1 MLKRRWSDSSTQT
14 LCAERV
20 SAFFATFTHLSDD
33 GWRERGRYGT
43 SHEPGRLPPAGSRS
57 SARVHRPTSHQERVS
72 KCIQLSLA
80 RQNLSDLGW
89 VDFDFTLLPSSAW
102 ANENLA
108 EAAVQLVKMGGTWL
122 IDRLWVEHTNQSQPN
137 PGPRGDGSPCIS
149 GERGLPPVQIFPL
162 GHG

>member
-20 SAFFATFTHLSDD
+20 SAFFCNFHAPLRR
-33 GWRERGRYGT
+33 WLERKGALW
-43 SHEPGRLPPAGSRS
+43 HEPGRLPPAGSRS

-108 EAAVQLVKMGGTWL
+108 EAAVQLVKMVGTCL